1 MAMPRPRCAPAV
13 WMGAAPVLAA
23 TEADEVR
30 EPATTEPPETEADGA
45 TVPEERAEPDEAAD
59 AADPDAVEEP
69 ATVDEPDAQTG
80 AVFTLMF
87 WSLHS

>member
-1 MAMPRPRCAPAV
+1 
-13 WMGAAPVLAA
+13 MGAAPVLAA
-23 TEADEVR
+23 AEAEDVR

-45 TVPEERAEPDEAAD
+45 MVPEERAEPDVDADAAD

-69 ATVDEPDAQTG
+69 ATVEEPEAQTG